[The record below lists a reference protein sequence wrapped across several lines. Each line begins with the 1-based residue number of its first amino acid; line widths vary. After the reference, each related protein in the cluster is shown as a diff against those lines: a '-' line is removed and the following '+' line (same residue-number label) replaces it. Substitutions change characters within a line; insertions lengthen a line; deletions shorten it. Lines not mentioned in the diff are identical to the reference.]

1 MTEEVMIDCPSC
13 GETIALEVD
22 TFGGDEQEYVQ
33 DCPVCCR
40 PMDVFIRCADG
51 EVQGISVSAQ

>member
-1 MTEEVMIDCPSC
+1 MIEEVMVDCPSC
-13 GETIALEVD
+13 GETISMDVD
-22 TFGGDEQEYVQ
+22 VSGGDEQEYVQ

-51 EVQGISVSAQ
+51 EVKGISVSAQ

>member
-1 MTEEVMIDCPSC
+1 MLEEVFIDCPSC

-22 TFGGDEQEYVQ
+22 TLGGDEQEYVQ
-33 DCPVCCR
+33 DCSVCCR

-51 EVQGISVSAQ
+51 EVQGVSVSAQ